1 MNQIAND
8 FGKGFKQLG
17 VETVEKLVE
26 ETGKIAESVITAG
39 ELLSDIK
46 PMSDNE
52 LNQKKAEDERKKQEE
67 MNKLRNQMSGRN
79 VDSEVKQ
86 ISDQKKKEEDE
97 KEKMFLENLRRQRE
111 EERRQQEN
119 NGMDLMGS
127 KKHHKDKGGNKHKTQ
142 QPDETQMS
150 QTNEYKGKID

>member
-1 MNQIAND
+1 MNQIVND

-17 VETVEKLVE
+17 AETVEKLVE

-97 KEKMFLENLRRQRE
+97 KEKMFLENLKRQRE

-150 QTNEYKGKID
+150 QTAEYKGKID

>member
-1 MNQIAND
+1 MIISD
-8 FGKGFKQLG
+8 VGKGFKQLG

-26 ETGKIAESVITAG
+26 ETGKIVESVITAG

-52 LNQKKAEDERKKQEE
+52 LDQKKAEDERKKQEE

-150 QTNEYKGKID
+150 QTAEYKGKID

>member
-1 MNQIAND
+1 MIIKNVGQ
-8 FGKGFKQLG
+8 GLKQLG
-17 VETVEKLVE
+17 QETVEKLVE

-52 LNQKKAEDERKKQEE
+52 LNQKKNEDERKKQEE

-150 QTNEYKGKID
+150 QTSEYKGKID

>member
-1 MNQIAND
+1 MNQIVND

-52 LNQKKAEDERKKQEE
+52 LNQKKNEDERKKQEE
-67 MNKLRNQMSGRN
+67 MNKLRNQMSVRN

-150 QTNEYKGKID
+150 QTAEYKGKID

>member
-1 MNQIAND
+1 MIIKNVGQ
-8 FGKGFKQLG
+8 GLKQLG
-17 VETVEKLVE
+17 QETVEKLVE

-46 PMSDNE
+46 PMSEKE
-52 LNQKKAEDERKKQEE
+52 LNQKKAEDEEKKKKE
-67 MNKLRNQMSGRN
+67 MSDLRSQMSVRN
-79 VDSEVKQ
+79 VDSEIKQ

-97 KEKMFLENLRRQRE
+97 KEKIFLENLKRQRE
-111 EERRQQEN
+111 EERFQREN
-119 NGMDLMGS
+119 NGLDIMSS

-142 QPDETQMS
+142 QPDQSQMS

>member
-1 MNQIAND
+1 MNQIVND

-26 ETGKIAESVITAG
+26 ETGKIAQSIITAG

-46 PMSDNE
+46 PMDENE
-52 LNQKKAEDERKKQEE
+52 LKQKKNEDDERKRKE
-67 MNKLRNQMSGRN
+67 MSDLRSQISGRN
-79 VDSEVKQ
+79 VDSEIKQ

-97 KEKMFLENLRRQRE
+97 KEKIFLENLRRQRE
-111 EERRQQEN
+111 EERLQREN
-119 NGMDLMGS
+119 NGLDIMSS

-150 QTNEYKGKID
+150 QTQEFKGKID